1 MYAEGARSR
10 TCANFDE
17 SAWVRIRL
25 KGKHTLLAGCIYRS
39 PQSPLQNNE
48 QLRQLLR
55 EVSQSNASSLLITGD
70 FNYPDIDWG
79 SWIPN
84 RDNPENEEFQF
95 IESLRDTYLYQYVN
109 QNTRGRGS
117 DTPHLLDLVLTSEE
131 GMVDNIHYEAPLG
144 KSDHCTLRFDLN
156 CATEVHEKTFKKFI
170 YDKGDYVKLGEDM
183 RLNWRE
189 KLQFG
194 DTETK
199 WQIIKSILRE
209 AVEKHIPRK
218 ISKPS
223 SNRYTGGIP
232 LDQVTISATKKKH
245 RAWQR
250 YMETRSAENYRKY
263 TRQ

>member
-1 MYAEGARSR
+1 M
-10 TCANFDE
+10 
-17 SAWVRIRL
+17 
-25 KGKHTLLAGCIYRS
+25 
-39 PQSPLQNNE
+39 
-48 QLRQLLR
+48 
-55 EVSQSNASSLLITGD
+55 LITGD

-95 IESLRDTYLYQYVN
+95 IESLRDTYLYQHVN

-131 GMVDNIHYEAPLG
+131 GMVDDIQYEAPLG
-144 KSDHCTLRFDLN
+144 KSDHCILRFDLN

-170 YDKGDYVKLGEDM
+170 YDKGDYVKLREDM

-199 WQIIKSILRE
+199 WQIIKLILRE

-245 RAWQR
+245 RAWQAR
-250 YMETRSAENYRKY
+250 IQRGGSGGSNPPLGH
-263 TRQ
+263 QSPSLLL